1 MASHDLSMPLAGT
14 AHCRCLEYRPMAM
27 LKTKPLR
34 GKRLAMASIPFGIY
48 SKNLSRLIILLIA
61 GVYWPQDAFAQGN
74 LDGMRMT
81 SLRGRCIR
89 VMVAGR
95 DLPAQCSPDPANAL
109 LLNTSYPDGR
119 SGFYIVTDGFIL
131 TFSGMGSLQI
141 KTSPDSVVQP
151 VDLVLLNRLVNG
163 DPNRPAKLRATGTC
177 SYENPTRGVP
187 TMIECMHRPNKGYL
201 ALSFFIMVG
210 NQSIWGNRMPF
221 LQVWSKSS

>member
-1 MASHDLSMPLAGT
+1 
-14 AHCRCLEYRPMAM
+14 MAM

-48 SKNLSRLIILLIA
+48 SKKLSRLIILLIA

-81 SLRGRCIR
+81 SLRGKCIR

-187 TMIECMHRPNKGYL
+187 TKIECNAQTEQGL
-201 ALSFFIMVG
+201 FGLE
-210 NQSIWGNRMPF
+210 F
-221 LQVWSKSS
+221 LHNGGQPEYMGK